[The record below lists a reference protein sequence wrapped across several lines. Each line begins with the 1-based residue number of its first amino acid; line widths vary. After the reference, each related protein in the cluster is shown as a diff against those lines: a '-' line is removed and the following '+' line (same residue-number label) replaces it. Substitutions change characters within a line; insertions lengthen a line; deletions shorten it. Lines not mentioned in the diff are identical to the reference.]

1 MICLALFAAFGCTG
15 QSKAGKG
22 KTQELTTME
31 NQKEI
36 YLAGGCFW
44 GTEHF
49 MKQIRGVEATQVGY
63 ANSTV
68 ADPDYRQVCSGRTGA
83 AEAVKVVYDPAEVG
97 LPLLLGLY
105 FKTIDPT
112 SLNKQ
117 GNDRGTQYRTGIY
130 YTDLADREVIV
141 RAVDELSKRYDRP
154 LAIEVTFGQF
164 LSGRRLSPG
173 LSGQESRWI
182 LSYRSGSVRAC
193 PSGQSP
199 AGR

>member
-1 MICLALFAAFGCTG
+1 MMKNTMMICLALFAAFGCTG

-68 ADPDYRQVCSGRTGA
+68 ADRITGRYVADG
-83 AEAVKVVYDPAEVG
+83 PG
-97 LPLLLGLY
+97 LP
-105 FKTIDPT
+105 
-112 SLNKQ
+112 
-117 GNDRGTQYRTGIY
+117 
-130 YTDLADREVIV
+130 
-141 RAVDELSKRYDRP
+141 
-154 LAIEVTFGQF
+154 
-164 LSGRRLSPG
+164 RL
-173 LSGQESRWI
+173 
-182 LSYRSGSVRAC
+182 
-193 PSGQSP
+193 
-199 AGR
+199 

>member
-1 MICLALFAAFGCTG
+1 MKNTMMICLALFAAFGCTG

-68 ADPDYRQVCSGRTGA
+68 ADPDYRQVCSGH
-83 AEAVKVVYDPAEVG
+83 
-97 LPLLLGLY
+97 
-105 FKTIDPT
+105 
-112 SLNKQ
+112 
-117 GNDRGTQYRTGIY
+117 GTDAFRPIY
-130 YTDLADREVIV
+130 
-141 RAVDELSKRYDRP
+141 P
-154 LAIEVTFGQF
+154 
-164 LSGRRLSPG
+164 GR
-173 LSGQESRWI
+173 
-182 LSYRSGSVRAC
+182 
-193 PSGQSP
+193 
-199 AGR
+199 

>member
-1 MICLALFAAFGCTG
+1 MKNTMMICLALFAAFGCTG

-63 ANSTV
+63 ANSTL

-97 LPLLLGLY
+97 
-105 FKTIDPT
+105 
-112 SLNKQ
+112 
-117 GNDRGTQYRTGIY
+117 
-130 YTDLADREVIV
+130 
-141 RAVDELSKRYDRP
+141 
-154 LAIEVTFGQF
+154 
-164 LSGRRLSPG
+164 
-173 LSGQESRWI
+173 
-182 LSYRSGSVRAC
+182 
-193 PSGQSP
+193 
-199 AGR
+199 

>member
-1 MICLALFAAFGCTG
+1 MMICLALFAAFGCTG

-141 RAVDELSKRYDRP
+141 RAVDELSIVLWR
-154 LAIEVTFGQF
+154 
-164 LSGRRLSPG
+164 
-173 LSGQESRWI
+173 
-182 LSYRSGSVRAC
+182 
-193 PSGQSP
+193 
-199 AGR
+199 